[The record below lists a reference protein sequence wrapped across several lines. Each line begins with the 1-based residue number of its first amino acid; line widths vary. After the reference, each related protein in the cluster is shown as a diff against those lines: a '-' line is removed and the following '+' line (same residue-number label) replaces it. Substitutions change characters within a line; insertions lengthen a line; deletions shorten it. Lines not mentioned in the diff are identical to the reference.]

1 MENVGDSPSPPG
13 EDVKPSVA
21 KGKPTQAKRKG
32 RKAVKKKPDDM
43 PRRPLSAYNF
53 FFSEMRTKL
62 LADRAAGN
70 DEAFQKFLNERK
82 EIDGEKK
89 NGFFSNMGKFVAKRW
104 KELTPDELQPYTEQ
118 AEKDLQRYRRE
129 MDEYREGV
137 ARKTRLASEQKLR
150 EQEAEAAKAPQMPTA
165 MPGQTAG
172 GAGLQPWGMMGAN
185 PMMSFQN
192 PADPSFQLLLRQQL
206 LNAQNPQLNAF
217 LLQQQFGGGAPG
229 GMPGFPGQ
237 MGQFGQQP
245 GMSQQGGGSSQG
257 SGGQTSQD
265 PSQQNQGGQQQFPD
279 MQQNQ
284 QDLINSM
291 QNRMQAGMY
300 PGMMQQ
306 AQYGMPMGMM
316 GGMPPGNQ
324 EGGGGGGGG
333 MDQMSQQMQMG
344 HPGQGGGN
352 SSGQW
357 L

>member
-1 MENVGDSPSPPG
+1 
-13 EDVKPSVA
+13 
-21 KGKPTQAKRKG
+21 
-32 RKAVKKKPDDM
+32 
-43 PRRPLSAYNF
+43 
-53 FFSEMRTKL
+53 
-62 LADRAAGN
+62 
-70 DEAFQKFLNERK
+70 
-82 EIDGEKK
+82 
-89 NGFFSNMGKFVAKRW
+89 
-104 KELTPDELQPYTEQ
+104 
-118 AEKDLQRYRRE
+118 

-150 EQEAEAAKAPQMPTA
+150 EQEAEAAKAPQMT
-165 MPGQTAG
+165 MSGQATG
-172 GAGLQPWGMMGAN
+172 GAAAQPWGMMGAN
-185 PMMSFQN
+185 PMMGFQN

-245 GMSQQGGGSSQG
+245 GMSQQGGGPSQG
-257 SGGQTSQD
+257 SVPAGQD
-265 PSQQNQGGQQQFPD
+265 GQQNQGGQPQFPD

-300 PGMMQQ
+300 PGMMPQ
-306 AQYGMPMGMM
+306 AQYGMPPMGMM
-316 GGMPPGNQ
+316 SGMPPASQ
-324 EGGGGGGGG
+324 EGGGSGGGGSG

-344 HPGQGGGN
+344 QPGQGGPP
-352 SSGQW
+352 SGQW